1 MFTPKDK
8 SVWLKP
14 TLVEL
19 DTNQT
24 LTDDC
29 TDKFTTPGSD
39 ARCTSATS

>member
-1 MFTPKDK
+1 MITNTDK
-8 SVWLKP
+8 SAWSKP
-14 TLVEL
+14 ALVEL

-29 TDKFTTPGSD
+29 TAKFTTPGSD